1 MEAPVPF
8 FVNASKVYRLI
19 LTIFWQMKNYVNIF
33 QFMKLCIETA
43 TGPKPLCIRFDKTDR
58 FIIVLGGKVKYLI

>member
-1 MEAPVPF
+1 
-8 FVNASKVYRLI
+8 
-19 LTIFWQMKNYVNIF
+19 MKNYVNIF